1 MQEVANNS
9 FSFYLEGTGARL
21 LLLGS
26 GILVVCGHGEPISV
40 EETAEKKILLL
51 NIDQLEMR
59 EIRKFIYTSF
69 IYKLFIIFIFILII
83 FEALFSNKQ
92 TSICL
97 LDAVETQKL
106 HP

>member
-1 MQEVANNS
+1 MQEVANHS

-40 EETAEKKILLL
+40 EETAEKKTLLL

-59 EIRKFIYTSF
+59 EIRKFIYTLF
-69 IYKLFIIFIFILII
+69 IYKLFIIIIFIFYY
-83 FEALFSNKQ
+83 F
-92 TSICL
+92 
-97 LDAVETQKL
+97 
-106 HP
+106 